1 MTSSDSPTT
10 APRSLR
16 ALEYATGALILAYVV
31 WTVPGVRPSPAID
44 VARDSVLHGA
54 GYVVVAVLAVTWA
67 VQRSVDPARSP
78 VTPATWCLVAGI
90 GLRAL
95 GFVLT
100 LTFRSLGEPLP
111 YPSVADVAW
120 VLSSLVIIAAVVLRL
135 RTLAPRLPTLV
146 ALDALAA
153 SLVLVG
159 LVVGVLSGPVRTL
172 GEAPGAEASALV
184 TNIVYPI
191 IDAAL
196 LVALAALVAAG
207 RARLVLSD
215 LLVVV
220 SVVASVV
227 VDVTFFVLL
236 SEGLWRPG
244 TLLASLSLVSTA
256 VLAVAVRTSP
266 GPETPAER
274 RLLGEQPLPSV
285 RPGPAVPATF
295 VAVSLTGLTVSSL
308 VGASVV
314 TVLCFGLT
322 GVVAVVRGVRTF
334 RVDRDVVDVA
344 LGAATT
350 DRRQFQALVE
360 ASTDL
365 IGMADSE
372 GNVLYLNP
380 GGRRLLRMPADRDV
394 RSLTVAEVVP
404 GAGEASFIKRWP
416 LLLERGLWEGESEL
430 HPLDGSDPVPV
441 AISTFVMYDPD
452 THAPFAL
459 ATIQRDIR
467 DIRRQEAALRDIAD
481 QRARLLNRLVRA
493 QEAERSQIA
502 ADVHDD
508 SVQALA
514 VVDLRMGVLR
524 RRIAQ
529 TAPELL
535 DTVDDVQQ
543 AVSAATDRL
552 RHLLFDLESPA
563 REAGLRSALTTAAE
577 VVFADTDVVWQ
588 VTGDED
594 LGLGDAERITAYR
607 VAMEAMVNA
616 RKHAGARHV
625 TLTLLRGD
633 EELVVTVRDDGR
645 GIRAGDERER
655 PGHQGL
661 ASMRDRALV
670 AGGELRVGPTPEG
683 GTEVRLSLPALPAPG
698 VTTEDH
704 DSQAT
709 PSPSASRP

>member
-1 MTSSDSPTT
+1 MASSGSPTA
-10 APRSLR
+10 APRTVR
-16 ALEYATGALILAYVV
+16 ALEYVAGALILAYVI

-54 GYVVVAVLAVTWA
+54 GYVMVAVLAVTWA
-67 VQRSVDPARSP
+67 VQRSVDPARAP

-135 RTLAPRLPTLV
+135 RTLAPRLTTLV

-159 LVVGVLSGPVRTL
+159 LVVGILSGPVRTL
-172 GEAPGAEASALV
+172 GEAPGAEAGALV

-227 VDVTFFVLL
+227 VDVVFFVLL

-256 VLAVAVRTSP
+256 VLAVAVRTAP
-266 GPETPAER
+266 GRAPTGAR
-274 RLLGEQPLPSV
+274 RLLGETPAPTP
-285 RPGPAVPATF
+285 RPGPAVPATY
-295 VAVSLTGLTVSSL
+295 VAISLIGLTVSSL
-308 VGASVV
+308 AGAPLV

-334 RVDRDVVDVA
+334 SVERDVVDVA

-350 DRRQFQALVE
+350 DLRQFQALVE

-365 IGMADSE
+365 IGMSDSA
-372 GNVLYLNP
+372 GNIFYLNP
-380 GGRRLLRMPADRDV
+380 GGRRLLRMPGDRDV

-404 GAGEASFIKRWP
+404 GAGEASFSKRWP

-441 AISTFVMYDPD
+441 AISTFVMYDPE
-452 THAPFAL
+452 THRPFAL

-481 QRARLLNRLVRA
+481 QRARLLNRLVQA
-493 QEAERSQIA
+493 QEAERSPDRGRRARRLRAGAGGGGPAHGGA
-502 ADVHDD
+502 ASAHRPDGTGAARHRRRRPAG
-508 SVQALA
+508 SVRGHRPLA
-514 VVDLRMGVLR
+514 SPPLRPGVPGPRGRPPLSADHRGRGGLR
-524 RRIAQ
+524 RHR
-529 TAPELL
+529 
-535 DTVDDVQQ
+535 
-543 AVSAATDRL
+543 R
-552 RHLLFDLESPA
+552 
-563 REAGLRSALTTAAE
+563 
-577 VVFADTDVVWQ
+577 
-588 VTGDED
+588 
-594 LGLGDAERITAYR
+594 R
-607 VAMEAMVNA
+607 VAGDRRGGPRA
-616 RKHAGARHV
+616 RGRRAHHGLPGRHGGDGQRPQAR
-625 TLTLLRGD
+625 RAP
-633 EELVVTVRDDGR
+633 VV
-645 GIRAGDERER
+645 
-655 PGHQGL
+655 
-661 ASMRDRALV
+661 
-670 AGGELRVGPTPEG
+670 
-683 GTEVRLSLPALPAPG
+683 
-698 VTTEDH
+698 
-704 DSQAT
+704 
-709 PSPSASRP
+709 